1 MEQKHRNL
9 LRKNRVALARD
20 LEPREVLNY
29 IFQEGVF
36 SERDIETVNSLT
48 TRQAQAERIL
58 DILPRRG
65 PRAFPVFCDALYQ
78 SEANTHL
85 ALILQANISAGT
97 QETEPP
103 KQHKE
108 KLPVKTP
115 VESDSGISDLGT
127 FPTDQPTVK
136 PVDPNATINQSD
148 DDIYKMNRDPHG
160 WCLIINNVRFDAD
173 SGLKS
178 RAGSDID
185 ASNLQSLF
193 MSLRYRVKRLNDL
206 TMRQMKKTLFDFAKN
221 NHKNSDSVVVC
232 ILSHG
237 LEGRIYGVDGGLLNI
252 SDVISM
258 FNGYQ
263 AKDLIGKP
271 KLFFLQACRG
281 GDFDHGARMEQI
293 DSPTDVEEKITTE
306 QIIDEIFPEE
316 IDSGFLEKSSLPS
329 EADFLI
335 AYATVPGYVSWR
347 HQEKGSWFIQAL
359 VEVFKK
365 DATTEDV
372 LSMLIKVNRKV
383 ALEFESFNRKKQMPS
398 PVVMLTKKL
407 FFNGNPGNS

>member
-48 TRQAQAERIL
+48 TRQTQAERIL

-97 QETEPP
+97 Q
-103 KQHKE
+103 
-108 KLPVKTP
+108 
-115 VESDSGISDLGT
+115 
-127 FPTDQPTVK
+127 DQPTVK

-206 TMRQMKKTLFDFAKN
+206 TMRQMKNTLFDFAKN

-293 DSPTDVEEKITTE
+293 DSPTD
-306 QIIDEIFPEE
+306 
-316 IDSGFLEKSSLPS
+316 KSSLPS

-359 VEVFKK
+359 VEVFKT

-407 FFNGNPGNS
+407 FFNVNPGNS